1 MWSYWRARRTPA
13 RTCRHPRAHATGR
26 ATSTAPDDTIHHF
39 DAHRRYGPAMPR
51 RTVSEKRVA
60 TAVRLPESLHA
71 QLQEQADL
79 RDVSV
84 NFLVVR
90 AVQQYLEQAPDPL
103 ALERS
108 AS

>member
-1 MWSYWRARRTPA
+1 
-13 RTCRHPRAHATGR
+13 
-26 ATSTAPDDTIHHF
+26 
-39 DAHRRYGPAMPR
+39 MPR
-51 RTVSEKRVA
+51 RTGSEKRVA
-60 TAVRLPESLHA
+60 TAVRLPESLHGE
-71 QLQEQADL
+71 LQRQADV

-90 AVQQYLEQAPDPL
+90 AVQQYLETAPDPM